1 MANSIDKTEDGPY
14 RSDNRRQELMASA
27 AHLFNQRGY
36 DATSMRDI
44 AKEAGMLAG
53 SMYYHFPSKDDLII
67 ATYEE
72 GTRLITEAVVEAIDG
87 VHEPWER
94 LEKAAI
100 AHMNTLFGG
109 NNFSILL
116 CADISRT
123 APPLRIRLIES
134 RDSYDSLFMELI
146 EALPLPSDVDPTLL
160 RLSLLGS
167 LNWSSSWYRPGGQT
181 PTQIGALFVKLIR
194 EGLLSPE
201 KHSTQ

>member
-1 MANSIDKTEDGPY
+1 MTEKTPAKEEGQY
-14 RSDNRRQELMASA
+14 RSDNRRQELMAAA

-44 AKEAGMLAG
+44 AREAGMLAG

-72 GTRLITEAVVEAIDG
+72 GRRLISNSVLVATEG
-87 VHEPWER
+87 VSDPWER
-94 LEKAAI
+94 LTLAAV

-123 APPLRIRLIES
+123 SPTLRSRLIEI
-134 RDSYDSLFMELI
+134 RDSYDNLFMDLI
-146 EALPLPSDVDPTLL
+146 DDLPLPESVDKGLL

-167 LNWSSSWYRPGGQT
+167 LNWSSSWYRPGGQS
-181 PTQIGALFVKLIR
+181 PAQIGEFFVRILKEKLV
-194 EGLLSPE
+194 
-201 KHSTQ
+201 

>member
-1 MANSIDKTEDGPY
+1 MTEKTAAKEEGQY
-14 RSDNRRQELMASA
+14 RSDNRRQELMAAA

-44 AKEAGMLAG
+44 AREAGMLAG

-72 GTRLITEAVVEAIDG
+72 GKRLISNSVIVATEGVTDPWDRLTHAAV
-87 VHEPWER
+87 
-94 LEKAAI
+94 

-123 APPLRIRLIES
+123 SPTLRSRLIEI
-134 RDSYDSLFMELI
+134 RDSYDNLFMDLI
-146 EALPLPSDVDPTLL
+146 ENLPLPEGVDKGLL

-167 LNWSSSWYRPGGQT
+167 LNWSSSWYRPGGQS
-181 PTQIGALFVKLIR
+181 PAQIGEFFVRILKETLD
-194 EGLLSPE
+194 
-201 KHSTQ
+201 